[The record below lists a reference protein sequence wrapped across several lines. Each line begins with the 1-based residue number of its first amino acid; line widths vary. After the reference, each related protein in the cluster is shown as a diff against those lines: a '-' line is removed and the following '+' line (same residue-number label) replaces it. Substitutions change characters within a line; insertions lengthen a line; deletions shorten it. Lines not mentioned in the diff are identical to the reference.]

1 MGLNGITNC
10 DNTLRILWLF
20 LILCKSIELVA
31 SKEIIMDQTVVMRY
45 IVPAG
50 VGIHALARGNLI
62 LTVKQL

>member
-1 MGLNGITNC
+1 MGLNCITNW
-10 DNTLRILWLF
+10 DNTLRICGC
-20 LILCKSIELVA
+20 LILCKSKLVA